1 MRASRYILPLLL
13 ATSALAVFPA
23 ASFAQVACGPSV
35 TTADAATTAPI
46 APPALP
52 DYDQPPIPAPGYIW
66 TPGYWGYADA
76 GYYWV
81 PGTWVQPPTDRP
93 VVDARLLGLERGV
106 YAWNAGYWGLT
117 VGFYGGIDYGFGY
130 GGVGYDGGYWDHGH
144 FAYNRTV
151 NNFGGV
157 HITNVYNRTVIN
169 NDSRRISYNGG
180 TGGLTARPTAQQEAY
195 AHEHHLPPTR
205 EQTAHVDA
213 ARGNRSLLA
222 TENHRHPPIAATQR
236 PGDLHTP
243 GAVAA
248 RQAAQPQCH
257 RRRSPAAGTAE
268 RAGSHRSSTA
278 RHGNAT
284 RSASSASPAGAR
296 GSPAGR
302 TTPAGARGGPAGS
315 ATPAGARG
323 SPAGRAT
330 TAGARGGPA
339 GNATSAGA
347 RGSPAGSAT
356 PAGARG
362 SPAGNAASADARG
375 RSPSSTTSADARS
388 SPAGGAAS
396 AGARGRSPS
405 RTTSAD
411 ARGSS
416 PAGAAPADA
425 RSGSSSSG
433 TSRRLTGRHN
443 AHRSERS
450 TFRAMVFARAGEASL
465 RAVMP

>member
-81 PGTWVQPPTDRP
+81 PGTWVQPPTDG
-93 VVDARLLGLERGV
+93 LLWTPGYWAWNAGV

-213 ARGNRSLLA
+213 ARGDRSLLA
-222 TENHRHPPIAATQR
+222 TENHRRPPIAATQR
-236 PGDLHTP
+236 PGDLHSP

-248 RQAAQPQCH
+248 RQAAHPNATAEGRPPQARPNEPAH
-257 RRRSPAAGTAE
+257 TAAARPGTATPPEAHPAPRPQVHAAAQPAAPRPQVHAAAQPAAPRPQVHAAAQPAAPRPQV
-268 RAGSHRSSTA
+268 RAAAQPATPRPQVHAAAQPAAPRPQVHAAAQPATPRPQMHAAA
-278 RHGNAT
+278 R
-284 RSASSASPAGAR
+284 PAAPRPQMHAAAQPAAPRPQVHAAAR
-296 GSPAGR
+296 PAAPRPQMHAAARPPAPHPQMHAAAAHPAGR
-302 TTPAGARGGPAGS
+302 HVG
-315 ATPAGARG
+315 
-323 SPAGRAT
+323 
-330 TAGARGGPA
+330 
-339 GNATSAGA
+339 
-347 RGSPAGSAT
+347 
-356 PAGARG
+356 
-362 SPAGNAASADARG
+362 
-375 RSPSSTTSADARS
+375 
-388 SPAGGAAS
+388 
-396 AGARGRSPS
+396 
-405 RTTSAD
+405 
-411 ARGSS
+411 
-416 PAGAAPADA
+416 
-425 RSGSSSSG
+425 
-433 TSRRLTGRHN
+433 
-443 AHRSERS
+443 
-450 TFRAMVFARAGEASL
+450 
-465 RAVMP
+465 